1 MVHLK
6 PPVTEILIDQA
17 RAEAELRV
25 AEIDA
30 EEASPGPALEPDA
43 DDNVAAPVKPSS
55 PDRP

>member
-1 MVHLK
+1 MIHLK

-30 EEASPGPALEPDA
+30 EEATPGPAVEPNA
-43 DDNVAAPVKPSS
+43 EDNAAAPVKPSPS
-55 PDRP
+55 DRP

>member
-1 MVHLK
+1 MIHLK

-25 AEIDA
+25 AAVDA
-30 EEASPGPALEPDA
+30 EEATPGPMVEPDA
-43 DDNVAAPVKPSS
+43 DDNVSAPVKPSH